1 LRARRT
7 RRTSVLLPVRAP
19 FDTFGPSHPHDRSR
33 ATTVLVLAGLL
44 ALGGCKRHGA
54 DSADAATTEDDAG
67 PVVVEAID
75 AGKGNE
81 GATPRIAALD
91 LVTPVFNMTE
101 WPPKDPSKTS
111 DERQGAQRLG
121 YIRRGQ
127 LVAVKPNVIKKGNC
141 PEGWYELL
149 SGGFVCGKY
158 ATTDLAS
165 KDLETA
171 PHPPFTDRPLP
182 YDYGLNLTNGAP
194 LYRRRPLKKER
205 KDLEKG
211 LAVGKT
217 KKPKEGEVA
226 AAPPPTDG
234 DTPWYLKD
242 HKGQRPQV
250 TIDDIRTNEQG
261 GLVVVRMVRG
271 FYLSLDKD
279 LSTPS
284 GKFWRN
290 TAGFLAPAD
299 HILVHKATTE
309 FEGVKIGAEGEKRHL
324 PLGWVVSPRAHHY
337 RIEEGDPSRAD
348 EKNGKLKR
356 GDPVDRFTIAQLTGK
371 SVTIEG
377 RGYFETDEGWWLR
390 DIDAAVTRPGPPPKG
405 LAPGEKWIDVNLST
419 QSLIAFEGDKPVYAT
434 IVSTGRHNDEDK
446 SKDHRTVQGEFQI
459 REKHIAATMEDDG
472 ASDGPYSIQDVP
484 WIMYFE
490 GSYAL
495 HGAFWHSRFGRER
508 SHGCVNMTPHD
519 AKQVFGWAGPNL
531 PEGWHGVRA
540 SKENPGTRV
549 VVHEDPKPAGAA
561 PASANEP
568 EPKPKKSEKAGS
580 SDKADKSEKTAKSE
594 KPARSDKPARSEK
607 SKPD

>member
-1 LRARRT
+1 MLEPARPRLDRPDRRNTRARRLQGARLVD
-7 RRTSVLLPVRAP
+7 RRRLG
-19 FDTFGPSHPHDRSR
+19 DDR
-33 ATTVLVLAGLL
+33 ATSG
-44 ALGGCKRHGA
+44 
-54 DSADAATTEDDAG
+54 DDG
-67 PVVVEAID
+67 PVTVEAID
-75 AGKGNE
+75 AGADADGS
-81 GATPRIAALD
+81 TPRIAALD

-101 WPPKDPSKTS
+101 WPAKDPSKTTE
-111 DERQGAQRLG
+111 ERQGAQRLG
-121 YIRRGQ
+121 YLRRGQ
-127 LVAVKPNVIKKGNC
+127 VLAVKPKVVKKGNC
-141 PEGWYELL
+141 SEGWYELA
-149 SGGFVCGKY
+149 SGGFVCGKSV
-158 ATTDLAS
+158 TTDLAS
-165 KDLETA
+165 KELETA
-171 PHPPFTDRPLP
+171 PHPPYTDRPLP

-205 KDLEKG
+205 TDLEKG

-217 KKPKEGEVA
+217 KKDAE
-226 AAPPPTDG
+226 APRPPSDG
-234 DTPWYLKD
+234 DAPWYLKD

-271 FYLSLDKD
+271 FYLALDKS
-279 LSTPS
+279 LSTAS

-337 RIEEGDPSRAD
+337 RIEPGDPTRAD
-348 EKNGKLKR
+348 EKNGKLRR
-356 GDPVDRFTIAQLTGK
+356 GDPVDRFTIVQLTGK

-390 DIDAAVTRPGPPPKG
+390 DADAAVTRPGPAPKNLG
-405 LAPGEKWIDVNLST
+405 AGEKWIDVNLST
-419 QSLIAFEGDKPVYAT
+419 QSLVAFEGDKPVYAT
-434 IVSTGRHNDEDK
+434 IVSTGRHDDEDK

-490 GSYAL
+490 GGYAL

-540 SKENPGTRV
+540 TKENPGTRI
-549 VVHEDPKPAGAA
+549 VVHEDPKPAASADTPAAA
-561 PASANEP
+561 PAPAKKSDKSDAP
-568 EPKPKKSEKAGS
+568 AAAPAKKSDKSDAPAKKSDKSEKSGKSEKSEKRDKTAS
-580 SDKADKSEKTAKSE
+580 SDKASKTEKA
-594 KPARSDKPARSEK
+594 P
-607 SKPD
+607 SKVD